1 MRHGLLKTS
10 PEYIAPAGE
19 HRWRLS
25 VRVQPGARRSEPAGV
40 YEGRL
45 RLKVSAPAV
54 DNKANRAVE
63 RLVAELLGLRP
74 AKVRVESGLT
84 SRNKTLVIE
93 TDNEPAWHRMEPR

>member
-1 MRHGLLKTS
+1 M
-10 PEYIAPAGE
+10 
-19 HRWRLS
+19 
-25 VRVQPGARRSEPAGV
+25 GV

-45 RLKVSAPAV
+45 KVKVSAPAV

-93 TDNEPAWHRMEPR
+93 TEKEPAWRRMEPR